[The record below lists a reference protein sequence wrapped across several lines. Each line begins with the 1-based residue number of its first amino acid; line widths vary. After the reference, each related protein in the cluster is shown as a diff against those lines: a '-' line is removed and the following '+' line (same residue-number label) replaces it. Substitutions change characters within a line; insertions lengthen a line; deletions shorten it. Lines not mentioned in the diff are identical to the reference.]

1 MNQRKTRVRQNCCKT
16 RPVSQNLPRRQQ
28 GVVLVVALILLV
40 VLTLLGVTSLN
51 TTTLQEKMSNNIQ
64 EVNRAFQAGESG
76 LDNAFAN
83 PDAFDL
89 NAPVTGKT
97 ALLGPYSAGA
107 NYTVQFVQT
116 SNPPVGSLYSASSF
130 SSYHFRMDATAG
142 SRVVDPGGATA
153 LTIDSNAAEVVLAGG
168 AYQIGPKAN

>member
-1 MNQRKTRVRQNCCKT
+1 MTRNRCK
-16 RPVSQNLPRRQQ
+16 PSFPALSPHSRQQ

-51 TTTLQEKMSNNIQ
+51 TTTLQEKMANNSQ
-64 EVNRAFQAGESG
+64 EINRAFQAGESG
-76 LDNAFAN
+76 LNDAFAN
-83 PDAFDL
+83 PNAFDL

-107 NYTVQFVQT
+107 NYSVQFVQT

-130 SSYHFRMDATAG
+130 SSYHFRMDTTAASRAT
-142 SRVVDPGGATA
+142 DPGGTGA
-153 LTIDSNAAEVVLAGG
+153 LTMDSNAAEVVLAGG

>member
-1 MNQRKTRVRQNCCKT
+1 MNERKNSVTRTPLPLSSRPPLRQR
-16 RPVSQNLPRRQQ
+16 
-28 GVVLVVALILLV
+28 GVVLIISLILLV
-40 VLTLLGVTSLN
+40 VLTLLGVASLN
-51 TTTLQEKMSNNIQ
+51 TTTLQEKMSSGIQ

-76 LDNAFAN
+76 LDDAFNDAN
-83 PDAFDL
+83 AFDL

-97 ALLGPYSAGA
+97 ALLGPYGAGA
-107 NYTVQFVQT
+107 NYSVQFVQT

-142 SRVVDPGGATA
+142 SRVTDPGGNGA